1 MEGEERREGMT
12 ISKIIDLLEW
22 AEDRTNELSDGLAT
36 GETDT
41 EEATCELAAISDL
54 IATAKANLEE
64 RKAEKKGKAR

>member
-36 GETDT
+36 
-41 EEATCELAAISDL
+41 CKSNLKKLSHSDDEDWVL
-54 IATAKANLEE
+54 HHVLS
-64 RKAEKKGKAR
+64 EKGGWHD